1 MDSTSDDYA
10 DATKIF
16 WKLKKKKK
24 NRHMQNRH
32 LQNQVYVLWG
42 KKNLRKQFAA
52 QSPGR
57 IF

>member
-16 WKLKKKKK
+16 WKLKKKK

-42 KKNLRKQFAA
+42 KKKSEEAIC
-52 QSPGR
+52 STKPW
-57 IF
+57 